1 MGHHAVSFQ
10 GNVRAANQNV
20 HQPRMP
26 AMNNGQVPGGNVPVV
41 MGMPV
46 NVPAVPNN
54 MIPARNGNQGLQS
67 VQNPRGQPMVSA
79 LLSFCVLS
87 LLHSD
92 TMFSALLCRHVL

>member
-1 MGHHAVSFQ
+1 
-10 GNVRAANQNV
+10 
-20 HQPRMP
+20 MP

-46 NVPAVPNN
+46 NVPAGPNN
-54 MIPARNGNQGLQS
+54 MIPACNGNQGLQF

-92 TMFSALLCRHVL
+92 TMFSALLCSWIVSWLVF